1 MKQKHAFLLLIF
13 GLFLGLSAC
22 NNTDFDQLQAEQN
35 RQDSLERAR
44 IQKLLDEQA
53 PLLEAYVHTQGW
65 TNAILNKDRG
75 IWYEVLNVGT
85 NDSYAYKINYN
96 GTVPALVYPN
106 IEVMY
111 KGELLD
117 GTPFDETADG
127 KTATL
132 SLNRV
137 LLAWQL
143 AFFPKSIYG
152 NGQNNSVGGLTEKG
166 LQKGAKIRF
175 VTPSPWAY
183 DAEVQ
188 DKIPANSPLV
198 FEIEVVNITD

>member
-13 GLFLGLSAC
+13 GLFLGFSAC
-22 NNTDFDQLQAEQN
+22 NNTDFDQLQAEQD
-35 RQDSLERAR
+35 RQDAIERAR
-44 IQKLLDEQA
+44 IQKQLDEQA
-53 PLLEAYVHTQGW
+53 PLLEAYVHAQGW
-65 TNAILNKDRG
+65 TNAVLKEDRG
-75 IWYEVLNVGT
+75 IWYEVLDAGT
-85 NDSYAYKINYN
+85 NDSYEYKINYN
-96 GTVPALVYPN
+96 GNLPTLIYPN
-106 IEVMY
+106 IEVQY

-117 GTPFDETADG
+117 GTVFDETADG

-132 SLNRV
+132 NLNRV

-143 AFFPKSIYG
+143 AFFPKSINI
-152 NGQNNSVGGLTEKG
+152 NGQDNPVGGLVEKG
-166 LQKGAKIRF
+166 LQRGAKIRF

-183 DAEVQ
+183 DAEAQ